1 MKESNTSN
9 QNSEPKEQVII
20 FKENQKKDGTFVG
33 EIKLNSPKT
42 LNALNTEMIFSA
54 RDQVESWAQNPKCSL
69 LFLHGAGE
77 KAFCAGGDIKVMH
90 NSIKEAKEKGEDA
103 GLSIKNFFDKEYQLI
118 ELLRTFP
125 KPVVAWGGGVVMGG
139 GLGLLMGSSHRVVT
153 ETSLFAMP
161 EIHIGL
167 FPDVGGTYFL
177 SRLPHYWG
185 WYLAITAHRISPQE
199 ALLIQ
204 FGNLYFKNSQKE
216 EVFQFLLNG
225 SFKNED
231 DLLKQLQT
239 LQAKREFP
247 KPSFLE
253 VYKQDIQKLCE
264 SKDIKTI
271 HKNFKSFVLGESEYS
286 KIVEKDKLNFS
297 RGSPSSLGIVC
308 EQLKRG
314 DGMDL
319 KNVFKMELILA
330 QACARRFD
338 FQEGIRALL
347 IDKTRDANWNPA
359 QVEELTEPWIK
370 EHFEFIS

>member
-1 MKESNTSN
+1 MKKSNDLN
-9 QNSEPKEQVII
+9 QSSEEKEQVII
-20 FKENQKKDGTFVG
+20 FKEHQKKDGTFVG
-33 EIKLNSPKT
+33 EIKLNTPKT
-42 LNALNTEMIFSA
+42 LNALNQEMIFSA
-54 RDQVESWAQNPKCSL
+54 KDQVESWKQNPKVSL

-90 NSIKEAKEKGEDA
+90 HSIKEAKEKGEDA
-103 GLSIKNFFDKEYQLI
+103 GLSIKDFFSKEYQLI

-125 KPVVAWGGGVVMGG
+125 KPVVSWGGGVVMGG

-177 SRLPHYWG
+177 SQLPHYWG
-185 WYLAITAHRISPQE
+185 WYLALTAHRISPQE

-216 EVFQFLLNG
+216 EVFQFLLNN
-225 SFKNED
+225 SFKDGEE
-231 DLLKQLQT
+231 LLKQLQNI
-239 LQAKREFP
+239 QAKKEFS
-247 KPSFLE
+247 KSCFLE
-253 VYKQDIQKLCE
+253 IYKEDIQKLCE
-264 SKDIKTI
+264 SKNIQTI
-271 HKNFKSFVLGESEYS
+271 YKNFKSFALRESEYS
-286 KIVEKDKLNFS
+286 KIVEKDKLNFL

-314 DGMDL
+314 KGMDL

-347 IDKTRDANWNPA
+347 IDKTRDAKWNPA
-359 QVEELTEPWIK
+359 QIEELTESWI
-370 EHFEFIS
+370 EGHFE